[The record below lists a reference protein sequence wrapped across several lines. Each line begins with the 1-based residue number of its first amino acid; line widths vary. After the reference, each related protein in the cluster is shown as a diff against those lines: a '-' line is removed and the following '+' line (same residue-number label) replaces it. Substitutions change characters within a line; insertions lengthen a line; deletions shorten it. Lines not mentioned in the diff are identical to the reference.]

1 MADKHPDNQPEET
14 TVLYQN
20 IKAICDEQRKSISQ
34 LERDSGIPAKTIANW
49 KANRSWMIA
58 LIRVADTLEI
68 SLDKLFDR
76 QSISEG
82 DNHISEIMYSL
93 KDLRLNEK
101 STAAIIKIAKI
112 IALSMTEPED

>member
-1 MADKHPDNQPEET
+1 MADKHPANQPEET

-20 IKAICDEQRKSISQ
+20 IKAICDERNLSI
-34 LERDSGIPAKTIANW
+34 AKIAKN
-49 KANRSWMIA
+49 AGVS
-58 LIRVADTLEI
+58 ADTLEI

>member
-1 MADKHPDNQPEET
+1 MADKHPANQPEET

-76 QSISEG
+76 QSISCLLYTSPSPR
-82 DNHISEIMYSL
+82 D
-93 KDLRLNEK
+93 RQK
-101 STAAIIKIAKI
+101 SRMPSSA
-112 IALSMTEPED
+112 